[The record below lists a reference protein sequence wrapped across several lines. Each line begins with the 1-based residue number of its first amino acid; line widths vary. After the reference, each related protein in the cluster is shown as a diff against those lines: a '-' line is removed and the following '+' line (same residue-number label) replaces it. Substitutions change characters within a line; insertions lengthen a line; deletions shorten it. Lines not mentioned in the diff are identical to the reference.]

1 MTRLATISLTLAFSF
16 LACSFGYS
24 ACSAADAAEFNMA
37 EKKKVTVDKAKVY
50 LGSPKNFRKAG
61 VINLG
66 RIFKELE
73 PYKQIKREK
82 LKESDP
88 KYRVLLV
95 KANEL
100 AKDAMARVRDA
111 EGYDLIVETGHI
123 TIEGESIDDITQK
136 VIDSL

>member
-1 MTRLATISLTLAFSF
+1 MIRLVSLFLI
-16 LACSFGYS
+16 LACIFTTANAGELTT
-24 ACSAADAAEFNMA
+24 DD
-37 EKKKVTVDKAKVY
+37 KKKVTVDKEKVY
-50 LGSPKNFRKAG
+50 LGSPSNFKKAG

-66 RIFKELE
+66 KIFKELE

-82 LKESDP
+82 LKKSDP

-100 AKDAMARVRDA
+100 AKEAMKRVRDA
-111 EGYDLIVETGHI
+111 EGYDLIVEEGHI
-123 TIEGESIDDITQK
+123 TIEGESVDDITQS